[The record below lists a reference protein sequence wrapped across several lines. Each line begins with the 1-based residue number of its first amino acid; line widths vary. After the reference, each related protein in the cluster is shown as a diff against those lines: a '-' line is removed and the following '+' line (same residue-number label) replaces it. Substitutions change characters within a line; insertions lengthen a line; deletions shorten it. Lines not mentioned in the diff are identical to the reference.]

1 MEKLKEYKW
10 PLITIFS
17 TIIVLIIMLS
27 IGYTLGFLSE
37 NPDGLERVL
46 EDAGHEGG
54 GDIWTPI
61 LSWIENNYL
70 AGIIGIVLITLI
82 VIGFFYLN
90 KWSKT
95 RK

>member
-10 PLITIFS
+10 PLITLFS
-17 TIIVLIIMLS
+17 TIIVLILMLS
-27 IGYTLGFLSE
+27 IGYSLGFLSE

-46 EDAGHEGG
+46 EDVGHEGE

-90 KWSKT
+90 KWTKM